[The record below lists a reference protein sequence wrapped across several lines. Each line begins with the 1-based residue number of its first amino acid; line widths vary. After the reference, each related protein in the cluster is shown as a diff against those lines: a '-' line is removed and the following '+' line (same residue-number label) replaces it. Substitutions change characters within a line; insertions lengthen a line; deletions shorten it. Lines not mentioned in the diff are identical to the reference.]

1 MILLKLNL
9 AWTSWF
15 LTLVKSL
22 SVFSC
27 DLGILTIK
35 IQKMTTAPARSLI
48 QNNDLKRTRFLSKKS
63 TCIFGSSTIV
73 LHLLH

>member
-1 MILLKLNL
+1 MD
-9 AWTSWF
+9 
-15 LTLVKSL
+15 VM
-22 SVFSC
+22 VFNFGEVFTVFFC

-35 IQKMTTAPARSLI
+35 IQKMTTVPARSI
-48 QNNDLKRTRFLSKKS
+48 QNNDLKCTRSLSKKS

>member
-22 SVFSC
+22 SVFFC

-35 IQKMTTAPARSLI
+35 IQKMTTVPARSI
-48 QNNDLKRTRFLSKKS
+48 QNNDLKCTRSLSKNQLV
-63 TCIFGSSTIV
+63 FLVVV
-73 LHLLH
+73 L